1 DKVIPSS
8 VAHCGEC
15 RFCKSPKTNLC
26 ERSWVNYHVDL
37 MSYPTTRFTCRG
49 QPILQF
55 TSTGTFSEY
64 IVINQIYVVKIDDDA
79 PLDRVC
85 LLGCGVTTGYGAA
98 VNTAGRAALESCIKG
113 WGVSVLVGYTDVDF
127 SARPIQLISG
137 KTWKGTLVGGYKIKD
152 SLPKLVND
160 YMTGK
165 IMLDEFI
172 THRMDLEQI
181 NDAINLMK
189 TGQCC
194 SILFATAAMS
204 WRCCD
209 KVIPVSVAHCGECR
223 FCKSPKTN
231 LCERSWINDH
241 VDLMSYPT
249 TCFTCRGQPI
259 LQFTSTGTFSEYIVI
274 NQIYVVKIHD
284 DAPLDLCAVFGL
296 GAVGLAAVMGCKN
309 AGASRIFAVD
319 INEQKFEK
327 AKLFGATDFLNPKA
341 YDKPI
346 SEVLAELTNGGVDF
360 SIECVGNPEVMR
372 AALESCIKGWG
383 VSVLV
388 GYTDVDF
395 SARPIQLISGKTWK
409 GTLLGGYK
417 IKDSL
422 PKLVNDYMTGK
433 IMVDEFITH
442 KMDLEQINDAINLMK
457 TGQCIRCIL
466 NISK

>member
-1 DKVIPSS
+1 MATAGKIVASSLCHTEMFHLFEGKDKRGFPTVLGHEGAGVVES
-8 VAHCGEC
+8 VG
-15 RFCKSPKTNLC
+15 P
-26 ERSWVNYHVDL
+26 
-37 MSYPTTRFTCRG
+37 
-49 QPILQF
+49 
-55 TSTGTFSEY
+55 
-64 IVINQIYVVKIDDDA
+64 
-79 PLDRVC
+79 
-85 LLGCGVTTGYGAA
+85 GVT
-98 VNTAGRAALESCIKG
+98 
-113 WGVSVLVGYTDVDF
+113 DF
-127 SARPIQLISG
+127 KPG
-137 KTWKGTLVGGYKIKD
+137 
-152 SLPKLVND
+152 
-160 YMTGK
+160 
-165 IMLDEFI
+165 
-172 THRMDLEQI
+172 
-181 NDAINLMK
+181 
-189 TGQCC
+189 
-194 SILFATAAMS
+194 
-204 WRCCD
+204 D

-284 DAPLDLCAVFGL
+284 DAPLDRVCLLGCGIPTGYGAAVNTAGVTPGSVCAVFGL